1 MENNQ
6 IALNLTEK
14 ISIILSADTPDMQT
28 LIDKIVENR
37 DIIDIEDISV
47 TIPEGSNFD
56 KEGFEF
62 MIKNV
67 IKEYLETLKLENTN
81 FVSKQGQI

>member
-6 IALNLTEK
+6 IALNLTEE
-14 ISIILSADTPDMQT
+14 ISVELSADTTDMQT

-37 DIIDIEDISV
+37 DIINIKNISV

-56 KEGFEF
+56 KEGFEC

-67 IKEYLETLKLENTN
+67 IKEYLETLKLEENN
-81 FVSKQGQI
+81 FVSK